1 MFVVKGKN
9 KNKSDKVK
17 SQFII
22 IGSLLIV
29 IGICLIG
36 IKLFLNISENYREKE
51 AISKFYDK
59 QENLNVSTEVVEK
72 QLEDTTSKE
81 TKLNVIEYIAI
92 LKIPKI
98 NLERGI
104 VAKDSKYNNVD
115 RNIQILKESSYPDE
129 DKGNV
134 ILAAHS
140 GTGRIAFF
148 KDLDKLEIGDE
159 AIILYK
165 DKTYIY
171 KVKEIETA
179 DKTGKITVT
188 KDKDVTALTLIT
200 CKPNSETEQIVIIC
214 ELYKEE

>member
-115 RNIQILKESSYPDE
+115 RNIQILKE
-129 DKGNV
+129 
-134 ILAAHS
+134 
-140 GTGRIAFF
+140 
-148 KDLDKLEIGDE
+148 
-159 AIILYK
+159 
-165 DKTYIY
+165 
-171 KVKEIETA
+171 
-179 DKTGKITVT
+179 
-188 KDKDVTALTLIT
+188 
-200 CKPNSETEQIVIIC
+200 
-214 ELYKEE
+214 

>member
-59 QENLNVSTEVVEK
+59 QKNLNVSTEVVEK

-115 RNIQILKESSYPDE
+115 RI
-129 DKGNV
+129 
-134 ILAAHS
+134 
-140 GTGRIAFF
+140 
-148 KDLDKLEIGDE
+148 
-159 AIILYK
+159 
-165 DKTYIY
+165 
-171 KVKEIETA
+171 
-179 DKTGKITVT
+179 
-188 KDKDVTALTLIT
+188 
-200 CKPNSETEQIVIIC
+200 
-214 ELYKEE
+214 

>member
-1 MFVVKGKN
+1 MLVVKGKN

-36 IKLFLNISENYREKE
+36 IKLFFNISENYREKE

-59 QENLNVSTEVVEK
+59 QENLNVSTDTVEK

-115 RNIQILKESSYPDE
+115 SNIQILKESSYPDE
-129 DKGNV
+129 DRGNV
-134 ILAAHS
+134 ILVAHS

-171 KVKEIETA
+171 KVKEIETV

-188 KDKDVTALTLIT
+188 KNKDVTALTLIT

>member
-1 MFVVKGKN
+1 MFVVKRKN

-72 QLEDTTSKE
+72 Q
-81 TKLNVIEYIAI
+81 
-92 LKIPKI
+92 
-98 NLERGI
+98 
-104 VAKDSKYNNVD
+104 
-115 RNIQILKESSYPDE
+115 
-129 DKGNV
+129 
-134 ILAAHS
+134 
-140 GTGRIAFF
+140 
-148 KDLDKLEIGDE
+148 IGDE
-159 AIILYK
+159 AIILYN
-165 DKTYIY
+165 DKTYIN
-171 KVKEIETA
+171 KVKGIETV